1 MFTEQIM
8 HEHPTIIKAFMGI
21 PAEVYELLVKVAEEV
36 MPEVDRKRLER
47 ANRQRGVGAGR
58 PNDQTIAIRVAGV
71 LTYLRLHA
79 PQIAVGM
86 MYGGSIKRIFH
97 VICGVYCQRS
107 RKPCRARKFGGSW
120 KREKKN

>member
-1 MFTEQIM
+1 
-8 HEHPTIIKAFMGI
+8 MGI

-47 ANRQRGVGAGR
+47 ANRQRGVDAGR

-79 PQIAVGM
+79 PQCLINM
-86 MYGGSIKRIFH
+86 
-97 VICGVYCQRS
+97 
-107 RKPCRARKFGGSW
+107 
-120 KREKKN
+120 